1 MQMTSSSS
9 SKPKKIGFLH
19 TPSPTNVRRK
29 KRLQLRALKLT
40 NVHSIVSFIS
50 IRYFTTVDPRPF
62 EEVNCISDKSLVRNH
77 TPYWHPSTPNPPR
90 RRQFGLDGHDRPHV
104 AFE

>member
-9 SKPKKIGFLH
+9 SNQKRIGFLH

-29 KRLQLRALKLT
+29 KGLQLRALKLT

-62 EEVNCISDKSLVRNH
+62 EEVNCILDKSPVRNR
-77 TPYWHPSTPNPPR
+77 TPC
-90 RRQFGLDGHDRPHV
+90 
-104 AFE
+104 